1 MSVTPSQFSIIL
13 PGCNY
18 RPVYLHLLIDKATPG
33 VHPGPPPLSPVWRH
47 VPSPGRCHR
56 GRARSPLTRTSPRGW
71 QRGSEGTQ
79 SSGGVSLHPT
89 TPGVTADG
97 VCWWLLGTLLRTERV
112 FWLPKCLCSPTC
124 PHPAS
129 RSWVLGGVSPQN
141 WALQLFQTC
150 RTSLPPSPRTSSA
163 GAALSLPVPSPTL
176 GCSQALLAHLWVP
189 SPTPRVPPPTPHPR
203 PPQGAPGHP
212 FPLAHP
218 RDAPGRPLP
227 APLAHPRV
235 LPATPRPP
243 PGSPP
248 GLGAGR
254 PGFMPPRSRG
264 LHRNRKILSVFWP
277 VFSPPETAPGPST
290 LPRDVTPPPRRH
302 PRRGTR
308 RVNAPRSSRP
318 LAALPEG
325 AG

>member
-56 GRARSPLTRTSPRGW
+56 GRARSPLTRTSPQGW

-97 VCWWLLGTLLRTERV
+97 VCWWLLGTLLRTGRV

-129 RSWVLGGVSPQN
+129 RSWVLGGGFSPKLGTP
-141 WALQLFQTC
+141 ALPN
-150 RTSLPPSPRTSSA
+150 LPHVPAALPSDLLGWGSPVPPRT
-163 GAALSLPVPSPTL
+163 
-176 GCSQALLAHLWVP
+176 LAHPGVLPSAPRPPLGALAHPTGAPAHPSP
-189 SPTPRVPPPTPHPR
+189 SPTPGCSWASLSPRTPPGCSRPPPPRPPR
-203 PPQGAPGHP
+203 PPQGAPRLPSPTPRFPPRFGAGPPWFYAAP
-212 FPLAHP
+212 FPGFAPKPKDFKCFLAGFLP
-218 RDAPGRPLP
+218 SGDSSGPLYP
-227 APLAHPRV
+227 AP
-235 LPATPRPP
+235 
-243 PGSPP
+243 
-248 GLGAGR
+248 
-254 PGFMPPRSRG
+254 
-264 LHRNRKILSVFWP
+264 
-277 VFSPPETAPGPST
+277 
-290 LPRDVTPPPRRH
+290 
-302 PRRGTR
+302 
-308 RVNAPRSSRP
+308 
-318 LAALPEG
+318 
-325 AG
+325 